1 MMNSNFT
8 DKDIIC
14 AQGKFADLHPGNVMF
29 RKLVNAHKQTYA
41 QAPNSDKRKIS
52 RGIVAALRRFGF
64 NFLKFDTDTGCY
76 DDIGDKKAAAK
87 TSQALR
93 EKRNNMGDSNS
104 SSYVTS
110 SNTSSEES
118 CVNLSIQFL
127 QSLSEEEQP
136 KRPTLRLSLS
146 VSEKSFLRNL
156 HLSHQSF
163 LLSKTDQERSE
174 MSLSVEPIPLTDE
187 QATGFPNEKT
197 HTSANGFDLSVYGI
211 DRLSSMSLDG
221 NGKVEAV

>member
-41 QAPNSDKRKIS
+41 HAPNSDKRKIS

-76 DDIGDKKAAAK
+76 DDIGDKKAVAK

-93 EKRNNMGDSNS
+93 EKRNNNGYSNS
-104 SSYVTS
+104 SSYITS
-110 SNTSSEES
+110 SDTSSEES
-118 CVNLSIQFL
+118 CFNYSIQLL
-127 QSLSEEEQP
+127 QSLSEEEPVSQP
-136 KRPTLRLSLS
+136 SNSNRTLYEVLKELG
-146 VSEKSFLRNL
+146 VSHE
-156 HLSHQSF
+156 SF
-163 LLSKTDQERSE
+163 LLSNSERDFSE

-187 QATGFPNEKT
+187 QAT
-197 HTSANGFDLSVYGI
+197 
-211 DRLSSMSLDG
+211 DRFSSTSLDDNG
-221 NGKVEAV
+221 NVEAV